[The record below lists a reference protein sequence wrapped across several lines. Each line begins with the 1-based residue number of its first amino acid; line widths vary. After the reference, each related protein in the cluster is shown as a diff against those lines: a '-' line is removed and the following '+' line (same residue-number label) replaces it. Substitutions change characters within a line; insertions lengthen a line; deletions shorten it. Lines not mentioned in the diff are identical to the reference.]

1 MPEDGSPDFVPKP
14 DSIRKLAPKV
24 QMAFLLTALGM
35 LALDQVVKAWVRGAI
50 PVHGSL
56 GGKPFPGIFEI
67 TLTYN
72 EGIAFG
78 MLQGMGPLLAPV
90 AVVIA
95 IASAW
100 YSFRHPEE
108 FWLSHVA
115 MGLLASGALGNL
127 YDRVVAHKVTD
138 MFWFRLID
146 FPVFNVA
153 DSCITVATI
162 LLMISWWRDAAKLKS
177 TSVTASG

>member
-1 MPEDGSPDFVPKP
+1 MPEDLSPE
-14 DSIRKLAPKV
+14 LAPTTRPSPKLTPKF
-24 QMAFLLTALGM
+24 QMAFLLTGLVMLG
-35 LALDQVVKAWVRGAI
+35 LDQLVKAWVRGAV

-146 FPVFNVA
+146 FPVFNIA
-153 DSCITVATI
+153 DSCITVATV
-162 LLMISWWRDAAKLKS
+162 LLMISWWRDAAKLKTS
-177 TSVTASG
+177 SVTSPS

>member
-1 MPEDGSPDFVPKP
+1 MESGSPSELKH
-14 DSIRKLAPKV
+14 RV
-24 QMAFLLTALGM
+24 QLPFLLTSLG
-35 LALDQVVKAWVRGAI
+35 LLILDQAVKAWVRGAV
-50 PVHGSL
+50 PTHGSL
-56 GGKPFPGIFEI
+56 GGKPWPGVFEI

-95 IASAW
+95 IASGV
-100 YSFRHPEE
+100 YSYRHPEE
-108 FWLSHVA
+108 SWLSHVA

-127 YDRVVAHKVTD
+127 YDRVVFHQVTD

-153 DSCITVATI
+153 DSCITIATI
-162 LLMISWWRDAAKLKS
+162 LLMISWWRDAARVKK
-177 TSVTASG
+177 TAQISG